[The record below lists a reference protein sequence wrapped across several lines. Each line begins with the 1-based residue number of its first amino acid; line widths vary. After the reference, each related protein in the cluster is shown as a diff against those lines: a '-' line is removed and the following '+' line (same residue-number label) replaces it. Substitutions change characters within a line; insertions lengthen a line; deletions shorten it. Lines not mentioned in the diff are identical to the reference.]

1 MTNISKQNT
10 NFGALKLTKVYN
22 HPNVEKQAAKII
34 EEHGGEALSG
44 KDFWGKQA
52 TYIKIKDEL
61 SLLDEIGKILMGA
74 FKIEHVSDKKAD
86 KAIKRF
92 YNA

>member
-1 MTNISKQNT
+1 MQIQPQNT

-22 HPNVEKQAAKII
+22 HPKAEKEAAKII

-44 KDFWGKQA
+44 KSFLGKVA
-52 TYIKIKDEL
+52 TYIKVKDEL
-61 SLLDEIGKILMGA
+61 SLADEIGKILKGA